1 MERVS
6 VRHGAR
12 IRLSGELRNE
22 QLDALRS
29 EIEGGGPHVTLD
41 LNELNLVDIEAVR
54 FLNTCGAQGVKI
66 VNRSPYIREWMYQ
79 ERNQK
84 ND

>member
-41 LNELNLVDIEAVR
+41 LNELNLVDIDAVR
-54 FLNTCGAQGVKI
+54 FLNACCAQGVK
-66 VNRSPYIREWMYQ
+66 VLNCSLYIREWMYL
-79 ERNQK
+79 ERKQK
-84 ND
+84 KD